1 MAEYIDRQLCETAAD
16 YDEHYRLIVP
26 LSKIRKF
33 PSADVEPVVH
43 GEWLPDMEEFD
54 DDPSVG
60 LKGGLFQTGWKCS
73 VCGRREQLT
82 EPYCN
87 CGAKMDGGADGGAG

>member
-43 GEWLPDMEEFD
+43 GKWIELEPEIA
-54 DDPSVG
+54 
-60 LKGGLFQTGWKCS
+60 LYACS
-73 VCGRREQLT
+73 CCNHNFLLRMNSN
-82 EPYCN
+82 YCPN
-87 CGAKMDGGADGGAG
+87 CGAKMDGGDACVG

>member
-1 MAEYIDRQLCETAAD
+1 MADYIDRQHCETAAD

-43 GEWLPDMEEFD
+43 GKWTSCFED
-54 DDPSVG
+54 DRHQVEGDRCSICGFEHYGTPIGKFKFCPS
-60 LKGGLFQTGWKCS
+60 
-73 VCGRREQLT
+73 
-82 EPYCN
+82 
-87 CGAKMDGGADGGAG
+87 CGAKMDGGESHD